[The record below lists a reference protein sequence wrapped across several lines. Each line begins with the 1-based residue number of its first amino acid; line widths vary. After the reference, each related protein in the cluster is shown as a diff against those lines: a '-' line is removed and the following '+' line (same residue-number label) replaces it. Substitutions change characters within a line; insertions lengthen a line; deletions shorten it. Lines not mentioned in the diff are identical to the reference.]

1 VLGLNEKIEHSLL
14 KIFLSVLL
22 LILLLGAVGYFGS
35 SAFRAWQ
42 VRRLLAEANTLINE
56 GDYKH
61 ASLDAQRVLELSPE
75 NADATRVIARSAE
88 SAGLRRAIEFWR
100 RVTELSKNAE
110 GDLSAWAHCAVRFG
124 DADSASKALDAMPAP
139 AKETADYHALRGDVA
154 LIRHDLVGYEKELLE
169 AKRRDPQDKKYNL
182 ALATL
187 HVAANDFG
195 THEVG
200 VRELLDLSDDRSLH
214 RDAMHHLADDA
225 LRRNQITRALEYA
238 RDLDSLFNRDFSDR
252 LLLLSILKA
261 ANDAETQSLLEQ
273 LKKDASDD
281 AVKIGAL
288 IGWMNSQKMS
298 AEAVAW
304 IKTLPPTLLVKRTT
318 PLNVTE
324 AFMATSDWEGLRKFC
339 AGMKW
344 DAFDYMRNALAARRA
359 LRALGQVQESSQQ
372 WKEAVAKVGTRPE
385 QIFGLAGLARKW
397 GWQNEAIDLWWL
409 AAKDPINAE
418 KTLRMLYDFYAG
430 RRDTQELYR
439 VLVHLERVR
448 PTDLAVRNNFAQIS
462 LLLNLNADQAYR
474 LAREV
479 YEQEPKNPNY
489 AATYAFSLHLQGDVK
504 KALQALAAFSEAE
517 LEQPQIAA
525 YYGVLLASSGDFSR
539 AAKFLD
545 LGEKAY
551 LLPGEK
557 KLLEKAQ
564 LTVAR
569 R

>member
-1 VLGLNEKIEHSLL
+1 VLGLNEKIERSLL
-14 KIFLSVLL
+14 KIFLSVLG

-35 SAFRAWQ
+35 SAFRGWQ

-61 ASLDAQRVLELSPE
+61 ASLDAQHVLELSPE

-88 SAGLRRAIEFWR
+88 SVGLRRAIEFWR

-187 HVAANDFG
+187 HVAANDFT

-200 VRELLDLSDDRSLH
+200 VRELLDLCDDKSLR
-214 RDAMHHLADDA
+214 RDAMHRLADDA

-238 RDLDSLFNRDFSDR
+238 RDLDSLSNRDFSDR

-261 ANDAETQSLLEQ
+261 ANEAETQSLLEQ

-298 AEAVAW
+298 AAAVAW
-304 IKTLPPTLLVKRTT
+304 MKTLPPTLLVKRTT
-318 PLNVTE
+318 PLNLAE

-339 AGMKW
+339 VGTKW
-344 DAFDYMRNALAARRA
+344 DAFDYMRNALAARA
-359 LRALGQVQESSQQ
+359 LRELGQLQESSQQ

-385 QIFGLAGLARKW
+385 QIFGLADLARKW
-397 GWQNEAIDLWWL
+397 GWQSEAVDLWWL

-418 KTLRMLYDFYAG
+418 KTLRMLYDFYAS

-439 VLVHLERVR
+439 VLVHLEKVR
-448 PTDLAVRNNFAQIS
+448 PTDLSVRNNLAQIS
-462 LLLNLNADQAYR
+462 LLLNLNPDQAYR
-474 LAREV
+474 MAREV
-479 YEQEPKNPNY
+479 YEQEPKNPDY
-489 AATYAFSLHLQGDVK
+489 AATYAFSLYLQGDVK
-504 KALQALAAFSEAE
+504 KALQALAGFSEAE
-517 LEQPQIAA
+517 LERPQIAA
-525 YYGVLLASSGDFSR
+525 YYGVLLANIGDFSR

-545 LGEKAY
+545 LGEKAN
-551 LLPGEK
+551 LLPEEK
-557 KLLEKAQ
+557 KLVEKAQ